1 MTNVL
6 LLYEILNPSVRLCA
20 YEQLNFL
27 YKLGKIVFKHSSFRN
42 VTQEECVESDVVI
55 LVRSDSDMAL
65 QLVKTLKKR
74 DKYIVY
80 VLDDDILDIADGLVS
95 SKYYK
100 SVSVQKRIKK
110 IMSYCDMLLS
120 PSELL
125 LQKYKGYFHTSAIIE
140 EPALGEKRKSTYSK
154 NLIKIGFAG
163 SIDRKADVE
172 SILTNTIHEIVNKY
186 KDKVVFEFF
195 GAKPDIVD
203 ELNLKYYPYTENYE
217 LYQKKLGELNWD
229 IGLAPMP
236 NTNFHQCKHYNK
248 YIEYSA
254 HGIIGIYSNIMPYTK
269 IIKNGVNGI
278 LCNNVTQEW
287 TKAISYLI
295 DNEIVRKEL
304 LDNIEN
310 IKKEKFSLE
319 IVSKQY
325 MDAVPELLTYT
336 SHNSK
341 RLPLNVIKLR
351 YDIIR
356 IINFICRNK
365 LKTPVRLFQKITNN

>member
-27 YKLGKIVFKHSSFRN
+27 NRLGKIVFKHSSFRN
-42 VTQEECVESDVVI
+42 VTQKECIESDVVI

-74 DKYIVY
+74 DKYIIY

-100 SVSVQKRIKK
+100 SVCVQKRIKK
-110 IMSYCDMLLS
+110 IMSCCDMLLS

-140 EPALGEKRKSTYSK
+140 EPALGENRKATHSK
-154 NLIKIGFAG
+154 KQIKIGFAG
-163 SIDRKADVE
+163 SIDRKADIE
-172 SILTNTIHEIVNKY
+172 SILNNTIHEITTKY
-186 KDKVVFEFF
+186 KDKIKFEFF

-203 ELNLKYYPYTENYE
+203 ELNLNYYPYTENYE
-217 LYQKKLGELNWD
+217 LYQKKLEELNWD

-254 HGIIGIYSNIMPYTK
+254 YGIIGIYSNIMPYTK
-269 IIKNGVNGI
+269 VIKNGINGI
-278 LCNNVTQEW
+278 LCDNVTQEW

-310 IKKEKFSLE
+310 IKKEKFSLD

-336 SHNSK
+336 SHNRK
-341 RLPLNVIKLR
+341 RLHLNVIKLR

-365 LKTPVRLFQKITNN
+365 FKTPVRLFQKISNH

>member
-27 YKLGKIVFKHSSFRN
+27 NRLGKIAFKHTSFRN
-42 VTQEECVESDVVI
+42 LTQEECIKCDVVI
-55 LVRSDSDMAL
+55 FVRSDSDMAL
-65 QLVKTLKKR
+65 QMVKSLKKR

-80 VLDDDILDIADGLVS
+80 VLDDDILEIADGLVS
-95 SKYYK
+95 SEYYK
-100 SVSVQKRIKK
+100 RLSVQKRIKK
-110 IMSYCDMLLS
+110 IMSYCDILLS

-125 LQKYKGYFHTSAIIE
+125 LQKYKGYFQTSSIIE
-140 EPALGEKRKSTYSK
+140 EPALGENRTSSHSK
-154 NLIKIGFAG
+154 NKIKIGFAG
-163 SIDRKADVE
+163 SIDRKADIE
-172 SILTNTIHEIVNKY
+172 SILTNTIHEIINKY
-186 KDKVVFEFF
+186 KDKIEFEFF

-203 ELNLKYYPYTENYE
+203 KLNLKYYPYTENYE
-217 LYQKKLGELNWD
+217 SYQKTLEELNWD

-254 HGIIGIYSNIMPYTK
+254 YGIIGIYSNVIPYTK
-269 IIKNGVNGI
+269 VIKNGINGI
-278 LCNNVTQEW
+278 LCNNMTQEW
-287 TKAISYLI
+287 VNAISYLI
-295 DNEIVRKEL
+295 DNEIVRNEL
-304 LDNIEN
+304 LGNIEN
-310 IKKEKFSLE
+310 IKKEKFSLD

-336 SHNSK
+336 SHNRK

-351 YDIIR
+351 YSIIR
-356 IINFICRNK
+356 IIGFISRNK
-365 LKTPVRLFQKITNN
+365 LKAPIRLLQKIINH